1 MCIRDREDGRYADCL
16 KAECSLKS
24 VQSDLPGLAEL
35 YGYGLPVIEMPTT
48 PSKLIEIFNKGQ
60 MGLDSITQEYLIA
73 EDPDAIIQKYNDK
86 WTQAKKDLGL

>member
-1 MCIRDREDGRYADCL
+1 
-16 KAECSLKS
+16 
-24 VQSDLPGLAEL
+24 
-35 YGYGLPVIEMPTT
+35 MPTT